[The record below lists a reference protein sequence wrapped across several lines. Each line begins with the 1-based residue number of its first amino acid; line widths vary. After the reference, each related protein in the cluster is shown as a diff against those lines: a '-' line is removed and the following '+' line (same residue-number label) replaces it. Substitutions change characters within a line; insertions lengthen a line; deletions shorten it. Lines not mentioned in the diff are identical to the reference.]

1 MVLTYGV
8 NKMVSQSPVVSV
20 QFLLSL
26 FIMIWNS
33 YRFSSAEETT
43 RNSLFWWPW
52 CAVMHFRS
60 ALNPSVNVSVRSC
73 LYFRT
78 ANIWCQCYRF
88 PTSSRWFQYNYF
100 CVWILW
106 FGIVIDSHPLKLHN
120 ISRLKWNETFG
131 RNVTSQQN
139 YQHKYR
145 KG

>member
-1 MVLTYGV
+1 
-8 NKMVSQSPVVSV
+8 MVSQSPVVSV

-26 FIMIWNS
+26 FIMIWSS

-60 ALNPSVNVSVRSC
+60 ALNPSVNVSVRRC
-73 LYFRT
+73 LYFLT

-88 PTSSRWFQYNYF
+88 PTPSRWFQYNYF